1 MASFILRRLLYTL
14 ITLIGISI
22 ISWVIITQAP
32 GSPVAL
38 TMDPKV
44 SPKIIEQMEKNYDL
58 DKPVYQQYFLWLQ
71 RLFTGKLYSF
81 KDGRPVMEKIGERI
95 WNTLLLNLV
104 AMLIIFSLAIPL
116 GVFSARRQYTF
127 LDNLGTFG
135 AYLGISIPSF
145 WLAYLLILGTV
156 KLFGYPVLGMRSFVT
171 EDFTTPEIIL
181 DRLWHLMLPSII
193 LAIGGIAALSRYT
206 RSSMLE
212 VIRQD
217 YVRTAKAK
225 GLPEETVYYKHALR
239 NALLPIITLF
249 GFLIPGLIGGSIIM
263 ETVFAWPGIGRLAYQ
278 AVLARDYPVVMTIN
292 TITAVLVLIGNFVAD
307 ILYGIVRSPN
317 SIWINKWKSQI
328 SSTK

>member
-1 MASFILRRLLYTL
+1 MGSYIVRRLFYTL
-14 ITLIGISI
+14 ITLFGISI
-22 ISWVIITQAP
+22 MSWVIITQAP
-32 GSPVAL
+32 GSPIAL

-44 SPKIIEQMEKNYDL
+44 SPKIIEQMMKNYDL
-58 DKPVYQQYFLWLQ
+58 DKPIHQQYFIWLKK
-71 RLFTGKLYSF
+71 LFTGKLYSF
-81 KDGRPVMEKIGERI
+81 KDGRPVLEKIGERI

-116 GVFSARRQYTF
+116 GVFSAERQYTF
-127 LDNLGTFG
+127 LDHLGTLG

-171 EDFTTPEIIL
+171 EDFTTFEIVM

-193 LAIGGIAALSRYT
+193 LAIGGIAGLSRYT

-239 NALLPIITLF
+239 NALLPIITIF

-263 ETVFAWPGIGRLAYQ
+263 ESVFAWPGIGRLAYQ

-307 ILYGIVRSPN
+307 ILYGIADPR
-317 SIWINKWKSQI
+317 IRYQ
-328 SSTK
+328 

>member
-1 MASFILRRLLYTL
+1 
-14 ITLIGISI
+14 
-22 ISWVIITQAP
+22 
-32 GSPVAL
+32 
-38 TMDPKV
+38 MDPKV
-44 SPKIIEQMEKNYDL
+44 SPKIVEQMMKNYDL

-81 KDGRPVMEKIGERI
+81 KDGRPVMKKIGERI

-104 AMLIIFSLAIPL
+104 AMIIIFSLAIPL
-116 GVFSARRQYTF
+116 GVFSAKRQYS
-127 LDNLGTFG
+127 LMDNLGTFG

-171 EDFTTPEIIL
+171 ENLNTLEIVM
-181 DRLWHLMLPSII
+181 DRVWHLMLPSII

-225 GLPEETVYYKHALR
+225 GLSEETVYYKHALR

-292 TITAVLVLIGNFVAD
+292 TITAILVLVGNFIAD
-307 ILYGIVRSPN
+307 ILYGIADPR
-317 SIWINKWKSQI
+317 IRYG
-328 SSTK
+328 

>member
-1 MASFILRRLLYTL
+1 MARYLIRRLLYTF
-14 ITLIGISI
+14 ITLVGISV

-32 GSPVAL
+32 GSPIAI

-44 SPKIIEQMEKNYDL
+44 SPKIVEQMEKNYDL
-58 DKPVYQQYFLWLQ
+58 DKPIYQQYFLWLK
-71 RLFTGKLYSF
+71 RLFTGNLYSF
-81 KDGRPVMEKIGERI
+81 KDGRPVLDKIGERI
-95 WNTLLLNLV
+95 WNTLLLNFV
-104 AMLIIFSLAIPL
+104 SILIIFSLAIPL
-116 GVFSARRQYTF
+116 GIFSARRQYTF

-135 AYLGISIPSF
+135 AYLGISIPGF

-171 EDFTTPEIIL
+171 EDLSSLEIVM

-239 NALLPIITLF
+239 NALLPIVTLF

-292 TITAVLVLIGNFVAD
+292 TISAVLVLIGNFIAD
-307 ILYGIVRSPN
+307 MLYAIVDPR
-317 SIWINKWKSQI
+317 IRYQ
-328 SSTK
+328 

>member
-1 MASFILRRLLYTL
+1 VELHFRIEVFGMGSYLVRRLLYTL
-14 ITLIGISI
+14 ITLFGISVL
-22 ISWVIITQAP
+22 SWVIITQAP
-32 GSPVAL
+32 GSPIAL
-38 TMDPKV
+38 TLDPKV

-58 DKPVYQQYFLWLQ
+58 DKPVTQQYFLWLK
-71 RLFTGKLYSF
+71 RLFTGNLYSF
-81 KDGRPVMEKIGERI
+81 KDGRPVLDKIGERI
-95 WNTLLLNLV
+95 WNTLLLNLIAV
-104 AMLIIFSLAIPL
+104 LIIFSLAIPL
-116 GVFSARRQYTF
+116 GIFSAKRQYTF
-127 LDNLGTFG
+127 MDNLGTFG

-171 EDFTTPEIIL
+171 EEFTAFESVM
-181 DRLWHLMLPSII
+181 DRLWHLLLPSII

-217 YVRTAKAK
+217 YIRTAKAK

-249 GFLIPGLIGGSIIM
+249 GFLIPGLIGGSIII

-278 AVLARDYPVVMTIN
+278 AVLSRDYPVVMTIN

-307 ILYGIVRSPN
+307 LLYGIADPR
-317 SIWINKWKSQI
+317 IRYQ
-328 SSTK
+328 

>member
-1 MASFILRRLLYTL
+1 MGSYLLRRLLYTL
-14 ITLIGISI
+14 ITLFGISV

-32 GSPVAL
+32 GSPIAL
-38 TMDPKV
+38 TLDPKV
-44 SPKIIEQMEKNYDL
+44 SPKVIEQMEKNYDL
-58 DKPVYQQYFLWLQ
+58 DKPVTQQYFLWLK

-81 KDGRPVMEKIGERI
+81 KDGRPVLDKIEERI
-95 WNTLLLNLV
+95 WNTLLLNLIAV
-104 AMLIIFSLAIPL
+104 IIIFSLAIPL
-116 GVFSARRQYTF
+116 GIFSAKRQYTF
-127 LDNLGTFG
+127 MDNLGTFG

-156 KLFGYPVLGMRSFVT
+156 KLFGYPVLGMRSFVI
-171 EDFTTPEIIL
+171 EEFTGFESVM
-181 DRLWHLMLPSII
+181 DRLWHLLLPSII

-217 YVRTAKAK
+217 YIRTAKAK
-225 GLPEETVYYKHALR
+225 GLSEETVYYKHALR

-278 AVLARDYPVVMTIN
+278 AVLSRDYPVVMTIN

-307 ILYGIVRSPN
+307 LLYGIADPR
-317 SIWINKWKSQI
+317 IRYQ
-328 SSTK
+328 

>member
-1 MASFILRRLLYTL
+1 MAQYLIRRLLYTL

-32 GSPVAL
+32 GSPIAL
-38 TMDPKV
+38 TLDPKV

-58 DKPVYQQYFLWLQ
+58 DKPVYQQYFLWLK
-71 RLFTGKLYSF
+71 RLFTGNLYSF
-81 KDGRPVMEKIGERI
+81 KDGRPVMKKIGERI

-116 GVFSARRQYTF
+116 GIFSAKRQYSL

-171 EDFTTPEIIL
+171 EDFTTAEIIL

-217 YVRTAKAK
+217 YIRTAKSK
-225 GLPEETVYYKHALR
+225 GLPQETVYYKHALR

-307 ILYGIVRSPN
+307 ILYAIADPRIRYG
-317 SIWINKWKSQI
+317 
-328 SSTK
+328 

>member
-1 MASFILRRLLYTL
+1 MAQYLIRRLLYTL

-22 ISWVIITQAP
+22 MSWVIITQAP
-32 GSPVAL
+32 GSPIAL
-38 TMDPKV
+38 TLDPKV

-58 DKPVYQQYFLWLQ
+58 DKPVYQQYFLWLK
-71 RLFTGKLYSF
+71 RLFTGNLYSF
-81 KDGRPVMEKIGERI
+81 KDGRPVMKKIGERI

-104 AMLIIFSLAIPL
+104 AILIIFSLAIPL
-116 GVFSARRQYTF
+116 GIFSARRQYSF

-171 EDFTTPEIIL
+171 EDFTTTEIIL

-217 YVRTAKAK
+217 YIRTAKSK
-225 GLPEETVYYKHALR
+225 GLPQETVYYKHALR

-307 ILYGIVRSPN
+307 ILYAIADPRIRYG
-317 SIWINKWKSQI
+317 
-328 SSTK
+328 

>member
-1 MASFILRRLLYTL
+1 MAQYLFRRLLYTL

-32 GSPVAL
+32 GSPIAL
-38 TMDPKV
+38 TLDPKV

-58 DKPVYQQYFLWLQ
+58 DKPIYQQYFLWLK

-81 KDGRPVMEKIGERI
+81 KDGRPVLNKIGERI
-95 WNTLLLNLV
+95 WNTLLLNVV

-116 GVFSARRQYTF
+116 GIFSAKRQYTF

-156 KLFGYPVLGMRSFVT
+156 KLFGYPVLGMRSFVI
-171 EDFTTPEIIL
+171 EDFTTVEIIL

-193 LAIGGIAALSRYT
+193 LAIGGIAAVSRYT

-217 YVRTAKAK
+217 YIRTAKAK
-225 GLPEETVYYKHALR
+225 GLSEETVYYKHALR

-292 TITAVLVLIGNFVAD
+292 TITAVLVLIGNFIADVLYGVAD
-307 ILYGIVRSPN
+307 PRIRY
-317 SIWINKWKSQI
+317 Q
-328 SSTK
+328 

>member
-1 MASFILRRLLYTL
+1 MAQYLIRRLLYTL

-32 GSPVAL
+32 GSPIAL
-38 TMDPKV
+38 TLDPKV

-58 DKPVYQQYFLWLQ
+58 DKPVYQQYFLWLK
-71 RLFTGKLYSF
+71 RLFNGNLYSF
-81 KDGRPVMEKIGERI
+81 KDGRPVMKKIGERI

-104 AMLIIFSLAIPL
+104 AILIIFSLAIPL
-116 GVFSARRQYTF
+116 GIFSAKRQYSF

-135 AYLGISIPSF
+135 AYLGISIPGF

-171 EDFTTPEIIL
+171 EDFTTVEIIL

-217 YVRTAKAK
+217 YIRTAKSK
-225 GLPEETVYYKHALR
+225 GLPQETVYYKHALR

-307 ILYGIVRSPN
+307 ILYAIADPRIRYG
-317 SIWINKWKSQI
+317 
-328 SSTK
+328 

>member
-1 MASFILRRLLYTL
+1 MGSYLFRRLLYTL
-14 ITLIGISI
+14 ITLFGISV

-32 GSPVAL
+32 GSPIAL
-38 TMDPKV
+38 TLDPKV

-58 DKPVYQQYFLWLQ
+58 DKPVTQQYFLWLK
-71 RLFTGKLYSF
+71 RLFNGKLYSF
-81 KDGRPVMEKIGERI
+81 KDGRPVLDKIGERI

-104 AMLIIFSLAIPL
+104 AVLIIFSLAIPL
-116 GVFSARRQYTF
+116 GIFSAKRQYTF
-127 LDNLGTFG
+127 MDNLGTFG

-171 EDFTTPEIIL
+171 EDFTGFESVM
-181 DRLWHLMLPSII
+181 DRLWHLLLPSII

-217 YVRTAKAK
+217 YIRTAKAK
-225 GLPEETVYYKHALR
+225 GLSEETVYYKHALR

-278 AVLARDYPVVMTIN
+278 AVLSRDYPVVMTIN

-307 ILYGIVRSPN
+307 LLYGIADPR
-317 SIWINKWKSQI
+317 IRYQ
-328 SSTK
+328 

>member
-1 MASFILRRLLYTL
+1 MGSYLIRRLLYTL
-14 ITLIGISI
+14 ITLFGISV

-32 GSPVAL
+32 GSPIAL
-38 TMDPKV
+38 TLDPKV

-58 DKPVYQQYFLWLQ
+58 DKPVTQQYFLWLK
-71 RLFTGKLYSF
+71 RLFTGNLYSF
-81 KDGRPVMEKIGERI
+81 KDGRPVLDKIGERI
-95 WNTLLLNLV
+95 WNTLLLNLIAV
-104 AMLIIFSLAIPL
+104 LIIFSLAIPL
-116 GVFSARRQYTF
+116 GIFSAKRQYTF
-127 LDNLGTFG
+127 MDNLGTFG

-145 WLAYLLILGTV
+145 WLAYLLILATV

-171 EDFTTPEIIL
+171 EGFTGFESVM
-181 DRLWHLMLPSII
+181 DRLWHLLLPSII

-217 YVRTAKAK
+217 YIRTAKAK

-278 AVLARDYPVVMTIN
+278 AVLSRDYPVVMTIN

-307 ILYGIVRSPN
+307 LLYGIADPR
-317 SIWINKWKSQI
+317 IRYQ
-328 SSTK
+328 

>member
-1 MASFILRRLLYTL
+1 MVQYLFRRLLYSL

-32 GSPVAL
+32 GSPIAL

-58 DKPVYQQYFLWLQ
+58 DKPIYQQYFLWIKK
-71 RLFTGKLYSF
+71 LFTGKLYSF

-104 AMLIIFSLAIPL
+104 ATIIIFSLAIPL
-116 GVFSARRQYTF
+116 GVFSAKRQYTF
-127 LDNLGTFG
+127 LDHLGTFG
-135 AYLGISIPSF
+135 AFLGLSIPGF
-145 WLAYLLILGTV
+145 WLAYLIILGTV
-156 KLFGYPVLGMRSFVT
+156 ELFGYPVLGMRSFVT
-171 EDFTTPEIIL
+171 EGFGMTEIVL
-181 DRLWHLMLPSII
+181 DRIWHLMLPALIM
-193 LAIGGIAALSRYT
+193 AIHGIAGLSRYT

-217 YVRTAKAK
+217 YIRTAKAK
-225 GLPEETVYYKHALR
+225 GVPEETVYYKHGLR

-263 ETVFAWPGIGRLAYQ
+263 ESVFAWPGIGRLAYQ
-278 AVLARDYPVVMTIN
+278 AVLARDYPVVMTIL
-292 TITAVLVLIGNFVAD
+292 TISAVLTLIGNFIAD
-307 ILYGIVRSPN
+307 ILYGIADPR
-317 SIWINKWKSQI
+317 IRYQ
-328 SSTK
+328 

>member
-1 MASFILRRLLYTL
+1 MGSYLFRRLLYTL
-14 ITLIGISI
+14 ITLFGISV

-32 GSPVAL
+32 GSPIAL
-38 TMDPKV
+38 TLDPKV

-58 DKPVYQQYFLWLQ
+58 DKPVYQQYFLWLK
-71 RLFTGKLYSF
+71 RLINGKLYSF
-81 KDGRPVMEKIGERI
+81 KDGRPVLDKIGERI
-95 WNTLLLNLV
+95 WNTLLLNLIAV
-104 AMLIIFSLAIPL
+104 LIIFSLAIPL
-116 GVFSARRQYTF
+116 GIFSAKRQYTF
-127 LDNLGTFG
+127 MDNLGTFG

-156 KLFGYPVLGMRSFVT
+156 KLFGYPVLGMRSFVI
-171 EDFTTPEIIL
+171 EEFTGFESVM
-181 DRLWHLMLPSII
+181 DRLWHLLLPSII

-217 YVRTAKAK
+217 YIRTAKAK
-225 GLPEETVYYKHALR
+225 GLSEETVYYKHALR

-278 AVLARDYPVVMTIN
+278 AVLSRDYPVVMTIN
-292 TITAVLVLIGNFVAD
+292 TITAVLVLIGNLMAD
-307 ILYGIVRSPN
+307 LLYGIADPR
-317 SIWINKWKSQI
+317 IRYQ
-328 SSTK
+328 